1 MHNSIYTERV
11 QGKVNKIIKDSCIGK
26 DWLARGNANCI
37 GDDPK
42 ATRFAKLINFF
53 PPAYCLGYSGL
64 TRRSHKSFFALIHTS
79 TNWPWYFTCRHDSG
93 KIRLIAPILDLHS
106 APSLC
111 AVRSFDSIVAI
122 AGALLLHLQLYIG
135 IRVNIQTVV
144 DNNGIAH
151 HPSNIPIYKMWTMY
165 SIRE

>member
-1 MHNSIYTERV
+1 MESKYILDKLEPIMHNSIYTERV

-79 TNWPWYFTCRHDSG
+79 THWPWYFTCRHDNG

-106 APSLC
+106 APYHCVLY
-111 AVRSFDSIVAI
+111 AVSIQLLRLPGHFSFICNCILAFESIYR
-122 AGALLLHLQLYIG
+122 Q
-135 IRVNIQTVV
+135 
-144 DNNGIAH
+144 
-151 HPSNIPIYKMWTMY
+151 
-165 SIRE
+165 